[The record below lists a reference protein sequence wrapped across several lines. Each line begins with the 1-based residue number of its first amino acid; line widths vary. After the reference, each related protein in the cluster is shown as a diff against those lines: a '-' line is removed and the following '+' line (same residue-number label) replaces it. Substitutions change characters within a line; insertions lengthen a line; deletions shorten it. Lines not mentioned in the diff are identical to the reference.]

1 MPPYD
6 FDEKR
11 KRFRDKDGRL
21 VSRREVRPLIQKL
34 TDTVAKDAA
43 KIATRYSNGKI
54 NLTQFE
60 IEMRELLKSGHI
72 VAASVG
78 RGGRER
84 MTASDWGKVGAKIK
98 WQNGYLAKFARKIG
112 QGKIAK
118 IATASRARSYAS
130 SLYISYST
138 ALQTAHSEFI
148 GSGRDAESE
157 REMLCYL
164 EQNSEEGCVECTAD
178 AAAGPMPVSEMGELG
193 SRICGDFCKCEII
206 FEDEPE
212 YKP

>member
-21 VSRREVRPLIQKL
+21 VSRREVRPLIDKL
-34 TDTVAKDAA
+34 TNTVAKDAA
-43 KIATRYSNGKI
+43 KIANRYQSGQI
-54 NLTQFE
+54 NLAQFE

-72 VAASVG
+72 IASSVG

-84 MTASDWGKVGAKIK
+84 MTLSDWAKVGNKIK
-98 WQNGYLAKFARKIG
+98 WQNQYLSRFARKIG

-130 SLYISYST
+130 SIYISY
-138 ALQTAHSEFI
+138 ANAFQTAQTEFVAGGGDI
-148 GSGRDAESE
+148 NPE